1 LAISGLTHHGKRV
14 RFYCTVDLANALEQE
29 TALGK
34 ARRIAMSL
42 LRMDLVILDE
52 LGYLPFSQARGA

>member
-1 LAISGLTHHGKRV
+1 
-14 RFYCTVDLANALEQE
+14 VDLANALEQE
-29 TALGK
+29 TALVT

-52 LGYLPFSQARGA
+52 LGYFLFSQARGALLFHSPST